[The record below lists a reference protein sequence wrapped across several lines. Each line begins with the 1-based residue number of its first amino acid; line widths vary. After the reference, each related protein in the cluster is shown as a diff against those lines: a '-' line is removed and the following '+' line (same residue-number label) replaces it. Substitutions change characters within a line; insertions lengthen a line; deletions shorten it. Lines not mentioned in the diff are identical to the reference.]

1 MNMTAKLSMLSRETG
16 EELQSPMAPKPNEGH
31 LSIENVSKTYDPE
44 GARIIALDSCSID
57 IAPGDFLAIVGPS
70 GCGKSTLMNI
80 IAGFDNVTEGRI
92 LLDGQLLATPTTPP
106 RPGSDRVVVFQN
118 GALFPWKTVLEN
130 VMYGPLVQRMMAH
143 AEVEERAMDLLTK
156 CGGLDKVAASYPPQ
170 LSSGMQRRVEIVRAL
185 INEPKILLLDEPFR
199 AMDTVSK
206 AVMHQHLLQMYRT
219 CRKTIVFITH
229 DLEEAIYLADRV
241 IVMTS
246 RPGTIKSTITVNLP
260 RPRTLEMMLSKE
272 YLALKAQAIASVH
285 EEAKKA
291 FERGEREHA

>member
-1 MNMTAKLSMLSRETG
+1 MDGR
-16 EELQSPMAPKPNEGH
+16 
-31 LSIENVSKTYDPE
+31 LSIESVGKIYDPE
-44 GARIIALDSCSID
+44 GAQVVALHNCSID
-57 IAPGDFLAIVGPS
+57 IEPGDFLAIVGPS

-80 IAGFDNVTEGRI
+80 IAGFDNVTEGRV
-92 LLDGQLLATPTTPP
+92 LLDGQLLASPTAPP

-130 VMYGPLVQRMMAH
+130 VMYGPLVQRRMTH
-143 AEVEERAMDLLTK
+143 AEAEERAVDLLSR
-156 CGGLDKVAASYPPQ
+156 CGGLDKVAASYPTQ

-219 CRKTIVFITH
+219 CRKTIVFITQ
-229 DLEEAIYLADRV
+229 DLEEAIYLADKV

-246 RPGTIKSTITVNLP
+246 RPGTIKSTITVSLP
-260 RPRTLEMMLSKE
+260 RPRTPQMALGKE

>member
-1 MNMTAKLSMLSRETG
+1 MGATDALSAVARSDGISPTA
-16 EELQSPMAPKPNEGH
+16 MAPRPNEGR
-31 LSIENVSKTYDPE
+31 LSIQHVGKIYDPR
-44 GARIIALDSCSID
+44 GARVVAVQDASIE
-57 IAPGDFLAIVGPS
+57 IEPGDFVAIVGPS

-80 IAGFDNVTEGRI
+80 IAGFDNVTEGQV
-92 LLDGQLLATPTTPP
+92 LLDSQPLATVDMPP
-106 RPGSDRVVVFQN
+106 KPGSDRVVVFQN

-130 VMYGPLVQRMMAH
+130 VMYGPVIQNTMTH
-143 AEVEERAMDLLTK
+143 AQAEERAMDLLTK
-156 CGGLDKVAASYPPQ
+156 CGGLDKVAACYPPQ

-206 AVMHQHLLQMYRT
+206 TVMHQHLLEMYRV

-229 DLEEAIYLADRV
+229 DLEEAIYLADKV
-241 IVMTS
+241 VVMTS
-246 RPGTIKSTITVNLP
+246 RPGTIKSIIHVNLP
-260 RPRTLEMMLSKE
+260 RPRTPNMMLGAE
-272 YLALKAQAIASVH
+272 YLALKAQAIAGVH